1 MVLKN
6 VKVTMSRLGVHT
18 MEGNTTVYMPL
29 ANIEYMEL
37 GKKKKTVH
45 LDGKMVSDKK
55 YFKGWILGSSYFVGV
70 TVESYQIYDEDGNRT
85 GISSIEEFGEPIQ
98 ANEDDFICL
107 KGRIASLIGI
117 NGKCKKSRALTNE
130 EYESITKE

>member
-1 MVLKN
+1 
-6 VKVTMSRLGVHT
+6 MSRLGVHT

-29 ANIEYMEL
+29 ANIEYMKL
-37 GKKKKTVH
+37 GKKKKTFH
-45 LDGKMVSDKK
+45 LDGKMVPDKK

-70 TVESYQIYDEDGNRT
+70 TADSYQIYDEDGNRT
-85 GISSIEEFGEPIQ
+85 GTSSIEEFGEPIQ

-117 NGKCKKSRALTNE
+117 KGKCKKSRALTNE